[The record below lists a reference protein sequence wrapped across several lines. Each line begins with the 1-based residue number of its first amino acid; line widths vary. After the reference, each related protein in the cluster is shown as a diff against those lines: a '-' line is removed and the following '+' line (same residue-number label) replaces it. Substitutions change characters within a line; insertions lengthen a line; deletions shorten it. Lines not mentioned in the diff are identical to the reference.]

1 MENRNSTHD
10 RMDLRSD
17 KVRRL
22 LGEEPSPIV
31 RYGTFFIIGIFIAVI
46 VILTFIPYSADDSG
60 SLLEYI
66 VRSVVKL

>member
-1 MENRNSTHD
+1 MEKRNSTHD

-46 VILTFIPYSADDSG
+46 LTFIPYSADDSG